1 MEGMFTEAQ
10 KEKLRDPYTFYGLEL
25 QEGDAELVFRESW
38 KPEGEKTKEA
48 QGIE

>member
-10 KEKLRDPYTFYGLEL
+10 KEKLRDPYTIYGKEL
-25 QEGDAELVFRESW
+25 QEVDAELVIRESR

-48 QGIE
+48 HGIE